1 MKIQVSIEGMTCGHC
16 VARVEKAL
24 QGVPGAAGV
33 KVDLKKNRAELEKN
47 GVTEDQIR
55 AAVTEAGYSVT
66 GISEAKGGFSLFRS

>member
-1 MKIQVSIEGMTCGHC
+1 
-16 VARVEKAL
+16 
-24 QGVPGAAGV
+24 V